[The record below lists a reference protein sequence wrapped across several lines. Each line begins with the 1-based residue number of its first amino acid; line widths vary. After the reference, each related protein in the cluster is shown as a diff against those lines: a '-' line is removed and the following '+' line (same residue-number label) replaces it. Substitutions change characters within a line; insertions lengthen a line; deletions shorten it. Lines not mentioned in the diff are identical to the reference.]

1 MGAYDGTYVTLA
13 NVRRT
18 SGIGSTEISDAD
30 VKEIIDECEPQ
41 VERYFNTSFTPKERI
56 DILDGNGTIRII
68 LDKNPLLSVREL
80 KIDGD
85 TEDPAKLHV
94 DKESGYIEID
104 TTAGMTNNTFKFGTQ
119 KIVVKYIHGWVEES
133 STSSTTSAAEV
144 AGTDVSIALASI
156 TGFAD
161 EDWVEIYG
169 MDGNR
174 EVAQINASPGAG
186 AIVVDKLVLGHE
198 SGSKVVKL
206 QISEIFK
213 KLMNYACAI
222 SMVARIVGESYKDT
236 VGYGLGELNVQKG
249 EPYTQWRET
258 ATQLTRERDRLMGT
272 AKAQGILKPRP
283 YIA

>member
-1 MGAYDGTYVTLA
+1 MGEYDGTYVTLVS
-13 NVRRT
+13 VRRT
-18 SGIGSTEISDAD
+18 SGIGSSEINDTD
-30 VKEIIDECEPQ
+30 VKAIIDECEPQ
-41 VERYFNTSFTPKERI
+41 IERFFNTKFTPTERI
-56 DILDGNGTIRII
+56 DVLDGNGTYRIM

-85 TEDPAKLHV
+85 TEDPVHLNIY
-94 DKESGYIEID
+94 KESGKIELD
-104 TTAGMTNNTFKFGTQ
+104 SAQALTNSIFKIGSK
-119 KIVVKYIHGWVEES
+119 KIRVKYIYGYVEDS
-133 STSSTTSAAEV
+133 SVSSTTSAAEV

-156 TGFAD
+156 TDFS
-161 EDWVEIYG
+161 ENDWVEIYS
-169 MDGNR
+169 MDGNK
-174 EVAQINASPGAG
+174 EVAQINAAPGTG
-186 AIVVDKLVLGHE
+186 AIVVDQLVLAHE

-222 SMVARIVGESYKDT
+222 SMVARIVGESYTDT
-236 VGYGLGELNVQKG
+236 VGYGLGELNIQKG

-258 ATQLTRERDRLMGT
+258 ATQLIRERDRLMGT